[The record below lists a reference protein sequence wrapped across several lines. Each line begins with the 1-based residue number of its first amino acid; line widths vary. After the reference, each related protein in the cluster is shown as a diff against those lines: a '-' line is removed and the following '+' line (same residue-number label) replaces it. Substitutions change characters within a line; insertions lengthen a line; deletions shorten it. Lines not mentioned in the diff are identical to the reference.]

1 LPHPLEDEYGLTAQE
16 LLDAVNQRFRAKV
29 ALEGVVAEA
38 QFERKLRTFK
48 EAGTIA
54 DYRMYDK
61 DDYPDFSIRILEGGP
76 EYMVEVK
83 NIRDAKEA
91 YKTGGEV
98 VAYKVEL
105 QKTRRGADPSSR
117 YYDVDRFD
125 IVAVCLGKKTGDWGE
140 FFYAM
145 TADLTRSSK
154 YPDKLDIMHRVPL
167 PESVAPSSA
176 SGRDTGPWYA
186 DFEGFLTALR
196 GGSA

>member
-1 LPHPLEDEYGLTAQE
+1 MPHPLEDEYGLTAQE

-38 QFERKLRTFK
+38 QFERKLRTLK
-48 EAGTIA
+48 QAGKIA
-54 DYRMYDK
+54 DYSMYDK
-61 DDYPDFSIRILEGGP
+61 DDYPDFSIRISEDGP

-83 NIRDAKEA
+83 NIRDAEEA

-125 IVAVCLGKKTGDWGE
+125 IVAVCLGKKTRDWGE
-140 FFYAM
+140 FLYAK

-154 YPDKLDIMHRVPL
+154 YPNKLDIMHRVPL
-167 PESVAPSSA
+167 PESVASSSA

-186 DFEGFLTALR
+186 DFEDFLTILK
-196 GGSA
+196 GSA